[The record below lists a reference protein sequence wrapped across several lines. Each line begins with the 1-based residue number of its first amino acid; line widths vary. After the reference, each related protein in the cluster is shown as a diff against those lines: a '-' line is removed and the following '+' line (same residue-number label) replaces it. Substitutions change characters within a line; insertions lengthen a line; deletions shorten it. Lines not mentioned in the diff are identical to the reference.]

1 MCIRWCRFRWV
12 AIRVWVTR
20 MWRASLAA
28 VYFAFNWLIY
38 KLDYARS
45 FRWACFLLILPDQ
58 ALQSAAC
65 LAALPCTAR
74 SYIREVGCSYPGLPH
89 NLHAANMQQVSGL

>member
-1 MCIRWCRFRWV
+1 MHAETCHALTVCIRCCRFRWV

-45 FRWACFLLILPDQ
+45 FRWACCLLKVPD
-58 ALQSAAC
+58 
-65 LAALPCTAR
+65 LAVRPAK
-74 SYIREVGCSYPGLPH
+74 
-89 NLHAANMQQVSGL
+89 

>member
-1 MCIRWCRFRWV
+1 M

-45 FRWACFLLILPDQ
+45 FRWACPLLILPNV
-58 ALQSAAC
+58 A
-65 LAALPCTAR
+65 
-74 SYIREVGCSYPGLPH
+74 V
-89 NLHAANMQQVSGL
+89 